1 MPEPAPA
8 AVRVLVVEDD
18 PSIRHFLGLALEDL
32 PVRVQACA
40 TLDEARR
47 ALREG
52 APPLLITDLR
62 LPDGSGETLL
72 AELAA
77 AQGGHLAT
85 PVAVFSASIDDGQR
99 ARLEALGVAHL
110 LPKPVPLDRLR
121 ACVTSLPGMAA
132 WRDEAPAA
140 PSAVLARDD
149 VVARHFGGDAALHA
163 EFLAACLDRFPT
175 DLAEGA
181 DFCRRGDLAA
191 LRRLAH
197 SLASVLV
204 MLGREEGQRQARETE
219 RLAAEGRAGP
229 AAAGWRAVAAQ
240 LEDLLRAPPPR

>member
-1 MPEPAPA
+1 MPEPVSAAP
-8 AVRVLVVEDD
+8 RVVVVEDD
-18 PSIRHFLGLALEDL
+18 PAIRHFLELALEDL

-40 TLDEARR
+40 TLDQARR

-62 LPDGSGETLL
+62 LPDGSGESLV

-77 AQGGHLAT
+77 AQGGRLAT

-99 ARLEALGVAHL
+99 ARLAALGVAHL
-110 LPKPVPLDRLR
+110 LPKPVPLERLR
-121 ACVTSLPGMAA
+121 ACVTALPGLEA

-140 PSAVLARDD
+140 PPAVPGRDD
-149 VVARHFGGDAALHA
+149 VIARHFGGDAGLHA
-163 EFLAACLDRFPT
+163 EFLAACLDRFPS

-181 DFCRRGDLAA
+181 DFCQRGDLAA

-204 MLGREEGQRQARETE
+204 MLGREAGHRQARETE
-219 RLAAEGRAGP
+219 RLAAEGLAGP
-229 AAAGWRAVAAQ
+229 AATSWRAVAAQ
-240 LEDLLRAPPPR
+240 LEDLLRAPPP